1 MCSKKLLPA
10 AILIA
15 ISAVVQAE
23 DRHHEGHAGHE
34 DHSRHFAHHAHEPG
48 EWMLSYR
55 AMTMAMEG
63 NRDGTSDVSDA
74 DVLVDFMVAPQ
85 NMDMT
90 MHMIGAMVGV
100 THDISVMVMVP
111 YLNIS
116 MDHIIRTT
124 GEQFT
129 TDASGIGDM
138 KVIGKYLMVDTQD
151 KQIFLSAGL
160 SVPTGDTE
168 VMDTTPMGEVRLPY
182 PMRLGSGTYD
192 LILATS
198 AQYALDNG
206 AWGVDGEAMI
216 RTGSN
221 NGYTLGDRYKLG
233 GWYTRGLAP
242 EWSVT
247 GRLSGETWKDIEG
260 ADPAIAHMVAMVP
273 SADPSLRGGRQI
285 NASLDLNFEPA
296 GSEHEFSIELGTPVY
311 QKLDGPQLATDW
323 VASIGWRATIN

>member
-116 MDHIIRTT
+116 MDHITRA